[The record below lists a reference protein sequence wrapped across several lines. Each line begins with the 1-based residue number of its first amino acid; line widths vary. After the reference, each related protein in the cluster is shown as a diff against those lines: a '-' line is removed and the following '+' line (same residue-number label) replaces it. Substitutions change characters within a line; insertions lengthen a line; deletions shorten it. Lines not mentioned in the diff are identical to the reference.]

1 MKMITVKELI
11 VELQKYNPDAIV
23 LYAYDEYGRTGT
35 HGQISNDE
43 YVVLDSNDNF
53 VIIDDEIVSFCEE
66 DVGDLN
72 DEYQEVVDKY
82 NNVRPTIKLF
92 AR

>member
-1 MKMITVKELI
+1 MITVKELI
-11 VELQKYNPDAIV
+11 AELQKYNPDAIV
-23 LYAYDEYGRTGT
+23 LYAYDEYKRTGT
-35 HGQISNDE
+35 HGHISNDE

-66 DVGDLN
+66 DADDLN